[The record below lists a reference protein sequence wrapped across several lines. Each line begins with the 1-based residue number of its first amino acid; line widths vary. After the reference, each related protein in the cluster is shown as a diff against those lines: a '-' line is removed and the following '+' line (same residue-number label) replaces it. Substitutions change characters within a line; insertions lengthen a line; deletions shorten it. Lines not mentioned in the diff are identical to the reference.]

1 LGTLGRAVFEPLS
14 ENLRGGA
21 ERGEKGS
28 VFIESFWL
36 TWALSGD
43 NSVTESTLLNV
54 KITDVR

>member
-1 LGTLGRAVFEPLS
+1 MFEPLS